1 MSVWREA
8 ITAVR
13 TVSTPLGH
21 ITALVAVDMNDMI
34 LMNAEVRMQCTSQSL
49 LAKFLLADCI
59 ANVLLIYLSLQI
71 ETNVHF
77 FQMDCV
83 SNVA

>member
-21 ITALVAVDMNDMI
+21 ITALVAVDMNDMT
-34 LMNAEVRMQCTSQSL
+34 LMNAEVRLQYRSQCL
-49 LAKFLLADCI
+49 LAILFTKFLLA
-59 ANVLLIYLSLQI
+59 
-71 ETNVHF
+71 T
-77 FQMDCV
+77 
-83 SNVA
+83 